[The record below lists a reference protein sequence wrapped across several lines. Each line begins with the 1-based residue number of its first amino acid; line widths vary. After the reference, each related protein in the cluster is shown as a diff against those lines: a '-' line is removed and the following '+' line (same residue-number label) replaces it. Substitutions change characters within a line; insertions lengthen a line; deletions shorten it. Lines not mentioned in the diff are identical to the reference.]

1 MEYPIFDLPVAGGS
15 MLIAAVAIFHVFIAQ
30 FSVGAGVLMALAERR
45 ANRDGDLAL
54 LAFLRRYSYA
64 VLLVPYILGT
74 ITGVG
79 IWFATSVVN
88 PRAISAMIHIFV
100 WAWAAEWV
108 MFIVDVTAIYLY
120 FYTWGRIRPAAHN
133 AIAWI
138 FAASSLL
145 TLVIINAILSFMLTP
160 GRWQPLAEGGFWAAM
175 FNPSFWPT
183 TIERLLASL
192 ALAGA
197 GAIALMAF
205 TNSLSAAAKQKVVR
219 LACRVML
226 PSLLC
231 LPLSAWAFR
240 VIPERAQAFLQ
251 GSGVPMGMFFAMG
264 LTCFVILA
272 AASIVAMIRKEYSPS
287 VLASTLMVL
296 LAFIAYASFEFV
308 REGIRKPYVIE
319 GYMYSTGVYSSKACN
334 AIAGQA
340 CGAFPRDRM
349 TRLSADSVLSASPW
363 ALPRGKRV
371 EDLTSL
377 QRGRAV
383 FVAACGACHQPEMGY
398 NAVRPV
404 VWGWTKPEI
413 RLYLDTMHLQR
424 PMMPPF
430 PGTEAEKDALA
441 EYVTTLT
448 EGGEK

>member
-1 MEYPIFDLPVAGGS
+1 MEYPIFDLPIAGGS
-15 MLIAAVAIFHVFIAQ
+15 MLIAVVAIFHVFIAQ

-45 ANRDGDLAL
+45 ANREGDPGM
-54 LAFLRRYSYA
+54 LAFLRRYSFA
-64 VLLVPYILGT
+64 VLLVPYVLGT

-79 IWFATSVVN
+79 IWFVTSVVN

-108 MFIVDVTAIYLY
+108 MFIVDVVAIYLY

-138 FAASSLL
+138 FVASSVL
-145 TLVIINAILSFMLTP
+145 TLVIINGILSFMLTP
-160 GRWQPLAEGGFWAAM
+160 GGWQPNAEGGFWTAM

-183 TIERLLASL
+183 TIERLLVTL

-205 TNSLSAAAKQKVVR
+205 TNSLTAQTKQKVVR
-219 LACRVML
+219 LSYRLML

-231 LPLSAWAFR
+231 LPLSGWAFK

-251 GSGVPMGMFFAMG
+251 GSGVPIAMFFAMG
-264 LTCFVILA
+264 LTCFLILA
-272 AASIVAMIRKEYSPS
+272 VASIVAMIRKEYSPS
-287 VLASTLMVL
+287 VLASCLMVL
-296 LAFIAYASFEFV
+296 VAFVAYASFEFV

-319 GYMYSTGVYSSKACN
+319 GYMYSTGVYAP
-334 AIAGQA
+334 QA
-340 CGAFPRDRM
+340 RGVCGRGSM
-349 TRLSADSVLSASPW
+349 TVLQKEGVLSAAPW
-363 ALPRGKRV
+363 ALPPRTGV
-371 EDLTSL
+371 EDLTTL

-383 FVAACGACHQPEMGY
+383 YVAACGACHQSDMGY
-398 NAVRPV
+398 NALRPV
-404 VWGWTKPEI
+404 VWGWLKPEI
-413 RLYLDTMHLQR
+413 RRYLDTMHEQR

-430 PGTEAEKDALA
+430 PGTAAEKDALA
-441 EYVTTLT
+441 EYIYTLT
-448 EGGEK
+448 QRGEK